1 MGLTLVIQNHTIT
14 NINTEEIITL
24 PESSFDII
32 IRLRNPNHSI
42 QIATRVGQS
51 NLEFI
56 TLDSTLPALTLE
68 DIDVYKQKLYVRSP
82 DLATLEILVA
92 QD

>member
-14 NINTEEIITL
+14 DLNTEEVIVL
-24 PESSFDII
+24 PQSSFDII
-32 IRLRNPNHSI
+32 MRLRNPAHSI
-42 QIATRVGQS
+42 QIATRAGQS
-51 NLEFI
+51 NTEFI

-82 DLATLEILVA
+82 DFATLEIIVG